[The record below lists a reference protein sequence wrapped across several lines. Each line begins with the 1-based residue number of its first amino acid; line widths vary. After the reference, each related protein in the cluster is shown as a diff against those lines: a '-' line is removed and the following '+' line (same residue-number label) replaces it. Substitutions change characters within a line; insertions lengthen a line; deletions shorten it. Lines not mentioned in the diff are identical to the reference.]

1 MPTDTHTHDALTDSP
16 CCELSIV
23 VPACNEA
30 GNIERLTQAIAGVFS
45 SKALAIELIWVNDGS
60 TDNTEQELQSLNSSE
75 TGIQAIRHF
84 THPSRLGQSATMHT
98 GIQNARGRFIATL
111 DADGQNDPADL
122 WPMLEKAKKGDA
134 DFIQGDRTQS
144 RQDPAIRKVGSAIG
158 RAARRLVIGDPVRDT
173 GCSARI
179 MTRAIAQAL
188 PLHFR
193 GLHRFM
199 PAYARLI
206 GARVI
211 EVPVQHHPRKIGQT
225 KYGMGIA
232 SRAGAGLIDLLAV
245 RWMISRYQRAAC
257 SNTDKGQG

>member
-1 MPTDTHTHDALTDSP
+1 MPIDLHTHDASHTP
-16 CCELSIV
+16 QTCELSIV

-30 GNIERLTQAIAGVFS
+30 GNIGRLTQAIADVFY
-45 SKALAIELIWVNDGS
+45 SKAFTIELIWVNDGS
-60 TDNTEQELQSLNSSE
+60 TDTTEQELQSLATRE
-75 TGIQAIRHF
+75 AGIQTVRHF
-84 THPSRLGQSATMHT
+84 THAARLGQSAAMHT
-98 GIQNARGRFIATL
+98 GIQNAHGRYIATL

-122 WPMLEKAKKGDA
+122 WPMLEKAKQSKA

-144 RQDPAIRKVGSAIG
+144 RQDPTIRKIGSAIG

-173 GCSARI
+173 GCSARV
-179 MTRAIAQAL
+179 MTRQVAQSL

-206 GARVI
+206 GAKVI
-211 EVPVQHHPRKIGQT
+211 EVPVHHHPRKIGQT

-245 RWMISRYQRAAC
+245 RWMISRYQCAATS
-257 SNTDKGQG
+257 SNKGQA